1 MASRQDSILVL
12 GGLGVR
18 HLSMG
23 PKMISEV
30 KELLSRFSIKELE
43 SISSKR
49 LNKL

>member
-1 MASRQDSILVL
+1 
-12 GGLGVR
+12 
-18 HLSMG
+18 MG